1 MLAFPCRRWE
11 DMTLKIGWMVGSV
24 CFLGLFCFGIWQSLL
39 LPFGDRIGPGP
50 GFFPFW
56 LSLLGG
62 TLALVLIV
70 EVWRMPADGP
80 AERLTPDAT
89 AIRGMLAVIVLL
101 SASALLLN
109 TLGFRL
115 TALGFTALL
124 LPALGARSLIAIPV
138 FSLVASFGVFHAFYY
153 WLKVPLPIGMFGI

>member
-1 MLAFPCRRWE
+1 MKF
-11 DMTLKIGWMVGSV
+11 GWLVGSV
-24 CFLGLFCFGIWQSLL
+24 CFLALFCFGMWQSLL

-62 TLALVLIV
+62 VLSVVLIV
-70 EVWRMPADGP
+70 EVWRQPDDAPEDK
-80 AERLTPDAT
+80 LTPPAS
-89 AIRGMLAVIVLL
+89 AIRQILAVLILL
-101 SASALLLN
+101 AAAALLMN

-115 TALGFTALL
+115 TALAFTALL
-124 LPALGARSLIAIPV
+124 LPALGARSKIAIPV
-138 FSLVASFGVFHAFYY
+138 FAVLSSFGVFHTFYY

>member
-1 MLAFPCRRWE
+1 MRLKRGWLA
-11 DMTLKIGWMVGSV
+11 GSV

-56 LSLLGG
+56 LSLLGAI
-62 TLALVLIV
+62 LAVLLIV
-70 EVWRMPADGP
+70 EVSRMPADGP
-80 AERLTPDAT
+80 EDALTPDMP
-89 AIRGMLAVIVLL
+89 AIRGMLAVVVLL
-101 SASALLLN
+101 AAAALFLN

-115 TALGFTALL
+115 TSLAFAALL

-138 FSLVASFGVFHAFYY
+138 FALLVSFGVFHVFYY
-153 WLKVPLPIGMFGI
+153 WLKVPLPIGIFGI